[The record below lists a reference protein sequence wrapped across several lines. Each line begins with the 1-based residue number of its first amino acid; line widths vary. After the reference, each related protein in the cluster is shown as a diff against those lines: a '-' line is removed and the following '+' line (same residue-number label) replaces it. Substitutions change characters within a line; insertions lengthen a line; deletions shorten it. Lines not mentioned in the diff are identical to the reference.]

1 MALVEAPPSRLKL
14 GIGLAVVAYLCFS
27 IASSLVWN
35 CCERF
40 PTIQI
45 IFIQNFVSFLCI
57 LPISLRKGFS
67 YLKTEV
73 FPLHLMRDLFG
84 VGSYFL
90 YFLAIRYLNLVDA
103 ATLSNTVP
111 FFIPFIW
118 YFWRGETIPKSVWW
132 SILVGFFGVVVIL
145 RPTQQVFQLGFVYGL
160 FAGFASALAMAALRV
175 VNIKKE
181 PMSRTL
187 FYYFS
192 IGTLLSL
199 PFAWAVWVQPIEME
213 WLRTIGIGVTTA
225 AGQIL
230 LTIAYRYGT
239 ASFLS
244 PLCYFTVVFNG
255 FIAWLIFDQTL
266 GWHSWLGTALIIIG
280 GTLTYLFRQRPATV
294 LKTFEHPKPEKK
306 PPL

>member
-1 MALVEAPPSRLKL
+1 MTPIEAPPSRLKL
-14 GIGLAVVAYLCFS
+14 GIALAIIAYLCFS

-35 CCERF
+35 CCDRF

-45 IFIQNFVSFLCI
+45 IFIQNFVSLLCI
-57 LPISLRKGFS
+57 LPISLRKGLS
-67 YLKTEV
+67 YLKTHELPV
-73 FPLHLMRDLFG
+73 HLMRDLFG

-118 YFWRGETIPKSVWW
+118 YFWRGEKIHSSLWW
-132 SILVGFFGVVVIL
+132 SILVGFIGVAIIL
-145 RPTQQVFQLGFVYGL
+145 QPTKQIFQLGFIYGL
-160 FAGFASALAMAALRV
+160 FAGLASALAMAALRV
-175 VNIKKE
+175 INLKRE

-192 IGTLLSL
+192 VGTLLSL
-199 PFAWAVWVQPIEME
+199 PFAWAVWVQPVEME
-213 WLRTIGIGVTTA
+213 WIRTAGIGIATA

-239 ASFLS
+239 ASYLS

-255 FIAWLIFDQTL
+255 LILYLIFGQHL
-266 GWHSWLGTALIIIG
+266 VWHSWLGTILIIG
-280 GTLTYLFRQRPATV
+280 SGTLTYLLRQKPKNV
-294 LKTFEHPKPEKK
+294 LESLEHPEANKK